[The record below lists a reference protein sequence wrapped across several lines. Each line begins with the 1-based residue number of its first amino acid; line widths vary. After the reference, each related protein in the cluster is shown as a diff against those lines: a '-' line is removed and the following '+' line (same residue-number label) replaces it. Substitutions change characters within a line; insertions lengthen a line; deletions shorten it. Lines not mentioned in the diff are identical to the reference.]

1 MKNSFEY
8 RYFLLVNYLANKM
21 VNMTFLN
28 FAELIKSENEGRFM
42 NSQMTFYFYQ
52 IDDAFSELMMN
63 DPSWVFDCLEI
74 DELAEIPAEQLEDDY
89 IQYCVDDSEFFKL
102 KS

>member
-28 FAELIKSENEGRFM
+28 FAELIKSEDEGRFM

-52 IDDAFSELMMN
+52 IDEAFSELMMN
-63 DPSWVFDCLEI
+63 DPSWVFDYLEI
-74 DELAEIPAEQLEDDY
+74 DELAEIPAEQLQEDY
-89 IQYCVDDSEFFKL
+89 KKYCVDDSEFFKL
-102 KS
+102 KI

>member
-8 RYFLLVNYLANKM
+8 RYFLFVNYLANKM

-52 IDDAFSELMMN
+52 IDEVFSELMMN
-63 DPSWVFDCLEI
+63 DPTWVFDYLEI
-74 DELAEIPAEQLEDDY
+74 DELAEIPAEQLQDDY
-89 IQYCVDDSEFFKL
+89 NQYCVDDSEFFKL

>member
-8 RYFLLVNYLANKM
+8 RYFLFVNYLANKM

-52 IDDAFSELMMN
+52 IDEVFSELMAN
-63 DPSWVFDCLEI
+63 DPTWVFDYLEI
-74 DELAEIPAEQLEDDY
+74 DELAEITAEQLQDDY
-89 IQYCVDDSEFFKL
+89 NKYCLDDSEFFKL

>member
-52 IDDAFSELMMN
+52 IDEAFSELMFN
-63 DPSWVFDCLEI
+63 DSGWVFDYLKI
-74 DELAEIPAEQLEDDY
+74 DELAEITTEQLEEDY
-89 IQYCVDDSEFFKL
+89 NQYCVDDSEFFKL
-102 KS
+102 KI

>member
-52 IDDAFSELMMN
+52 IDEVFSELMMN
-63 DPSWVFDCLEI
+63 DPSWVFDSLEI
-74 DELAEIPAEQLEDDY
+74 DELAEITTEQLEEDY
-89 IQYCVDDSEFFKL
+89 NQYCVDDSEFFKL
-102 KS
+102 KI